1 MWRGIWAAPRVP
13 VKSETLIVVAAFDD
27 TFKDNLE
34 TLHGGDIVV
43 MDTSKGG
50 HPSKA
55 FIDAYRQNYY
65 RSYLFLQDSLR
76 GNVEDV
82 VEPFRGKEEVV
93 AWGTFPMF
101 FDDEQQGNWVLKQY
115 PGHTMP
121 RRGIFGP
128 IFYATRRAM
137 QRMESKGLFPK
148 TPPNRLMA
156 QGTERA
162 WAFACDWAG
171 IKLGTLGDC
180 ITDGNSPRLF
190 PSDQTFIKTFAG
202 RA

>member
-1 MWRGIWAAPRVP
+1 MND
-13 VKSETLIVVAAFDD
+13 TLIVVAAYDD
-27 TFKDNLE
+27 SFKENLA
-34 TLHGGDIVV
+34 TLKGYDVVV
-43 MDTSKGG
+43 MDTSGGG

-55 FIDAYRQNYY
+55 FIDAYRRHYA

-76 GNVEDV
+76 SNVEDCV
-82 VEPFRGKEEVV
+82 APFKENGEEVV

-101 FDDEQQGNWVLKQY
+101 FDDEYQAKWVLEQY
-115 PGHTMP
+115 PGNTMP

-128 IFYATRRAM
+128 IFYATRKALQKIER
-137 QRMESKGLFPK
+137 KGLLPA

-171 IKLGTLGDC
+171 IKLGSLSEC
-180 ITDGNSPRLF
+180 INDGTSPRLF
-190 PSDQTFIKTFAG
+190 PADQTFTKTFAG